1 MAQVAF
7 PDQDNK
13 WLLSHLTRGLQ
24 CYPSAQELSTVLFLD
39 FCLPCFFLS
48 LVSKAAFSKALFHVL
63 EDTAHVVKY
72 SKTGEMCMQLCRYSL
87 YQFSSAICSFQT
99 GRAQSQFSTQNIFPS
114 QPHFTA
120 ASKLP
125 FCLWSCSKPGVR
137 CASVTSFGIP
147 VLLSG

>member
-13 WLLSHLTRGLQ
+13 WLLSHLMRGLQ

-39 FCLPCFFLS
+39 FCLPCFLLS

-87 YQFSSAICSFQT
+87 CQFSSAICSFQT
-99 GRAQSQFSTQNIFPS
+99 GRAQSQFSTSLKKYFSLIATFYSCIKTPI
-114 QPHFTA
+114 
-120 ASKLP
+120 LP
-125 FCLWSCSKPGVR
+125 VELQQTRS
-137 CASVTSFGIP
+137 
-147 VLLSG
+147 